1 MKKKDFLLL
10 QYRSPN
16 ALNGTEM
23 DKKKICRQYI
33 GDTDHEQIVIETKFI
48 ASVHEEKK
56 PFKCDF

>member
-1 MKKKDFLLL
+1 M

-23 DKKKICRQYI
+23 DKKKIFRQYI
-33 GDTDHEQIVIETKFI
+33 GDADHEQIVIETKFV